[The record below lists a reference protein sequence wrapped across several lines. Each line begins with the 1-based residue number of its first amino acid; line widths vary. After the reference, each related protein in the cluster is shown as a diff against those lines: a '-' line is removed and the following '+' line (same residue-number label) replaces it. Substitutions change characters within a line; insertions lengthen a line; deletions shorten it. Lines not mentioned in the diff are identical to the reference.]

1 MYLIFSLFS
10 REVSSLFFLHRLAFP
25 CDTRARAPTFPLY
38 LFYTL
43 RVRFKKKTEK
53 TMSYAYLFKYIIIGD
68 TGKRFIG
75 KAKEAQTVTLKRFEI
90 RKKMTDSFTL
100 SLSLSLYVQQ
110 AWANRACCCSLPISG
125 FSACTI

>member
-100 SLSLSLYVQQ
+100 FLSLSLFTF
-110 AWANRACCCSLPISG
+110 NRRGQIVLA
-125 FSACTI
+125 AAVYR